1 MLHFTA
7 LWAFL
12 LLPLPWLAMYVLP
25 KAKPAEQAALRVP
38 FLHKMRPLASSNH
51 RFSNWRWW
59 QRVLAYSIW
68 VLLVVAAS
76 GPQWLGPPTPITQAG
91 RNIMLAID
99 ISGSMEITDM
109 RLGNQQVNRLRMIK
123 SVAGQFVNERVGDR
137 VGLILF
143 GTRAYLQTP
152 LTFDRQTVQSQL
164 NDASIG
170 LAGQMTAIGDA
181 IGLAI
186 KRLMQYPAK
195 SRVLVLL
202 TDGASNSGSV
212 LPIDAATMAAKQ
224 GIQIYTIGIGSS
236 RAVAQTFWGPQA
248 VNLSADLDEDTLKKI
263 ANATQGQYFRAT
275 DGQSLQHIYQRI
287 NQLQPINSDKQ
298 FFRPVDNLYDWPL
311 GLALLLSLLLAII
324 TLRRVVGNL

>member
-12 LLPLPWLAMYVLP
+12 LLPLPWLVSYILP
-25 KAKPAEQAALRVP
+25 KAQPTEQAALRVP
-38 FLHKMRPLASSNH
+38 FLNKVRPLASRGHRLSNGKI
-51 RFSNWRWW
+51 W
-59 QRVLAYSIW
+59 QRFLAYTIW
-68 VLLVVAAS
+68 VLLIIAAS

-109 RLGNQQVNRLRMIK
+109 RLGNHQVNRLRMIK
-123 SVAGQFVNERVGDR
+123 SVAGQFINERVGDR
-137 VGLILF
+137 LGLILF
-143 GTRAYLQTP
+143 GTRAYVQTP
-152 LTFDRQTVQSQL
+152 LTFDRQTVQAQL

-202 TDGASNSGSV
+202 TDGAANSGSV
-212 LPIDAATMAAKQ
+212 MPIDAASMAAKQ

-236 RAVAQTFWGPQA
+236 HALVQTFWGPQA
-248 VNLSADLDEDTLKKI
+248 VNAAADLDETTLKKI
-263 ANATQGQYFRAT
+263 ATMTQGQYFRAT
-275 DGQSLQHIYQRI
+275 DEESLQEIYQRI
-287 NQLQPINSDKQ
+287 NQLQPINSDKH
-298 FFRPVDNLYDWPL
+298 FFRPVKNLYDWPL
-311 GLALLLSLLLAII
+311 GLALLLSLVLAIV
-324 TLRRVVGNL
+324 TLRKVTGTL